1 MMIFMACSPS
11 PSNTDGTPIISVLPK
26 QISISAEGGS
36 KNVTIEANCQ
46 WIANPEDTWVSVS
59 NKLGNAGVSQNLI
72 TIQPNSDT
80 KERSTAVVVRSKD
93 STASQSVIITQEAYV
108 VPDDGGGNDDGG
120 GDDNDDAD
128 GDESTISVTKALSV
142 EKDTAVKIEES
153 TVVAVSTRSYI
164 ITDGKSYMLAYK
176 GSDPGLAIGDRVK
189 VEATISIYYDKPQLS
204 NPTATKVGHTN
215 YTHPSPQTM
224 DANGIQQFANNVTIK
239 YVKMTGLLV
248 KSGNYWNV
256 EVDNAPMMG
265 SITYPSSEMCPEA
278 WAGKTADIYGYT
290 VYISG
295 SNGQKYVCILATNIT
310 LAEGGNNDDDDDDEQ
325 EDEIPEDAVFYR
337 DWAELPLCDDRGSNF
352 QYVSHGDISVGGK
365 SGQRNFTLCFDR
377 NSKGAIWVAYPLHSC
392 HRGSGNR
399 TDDWE
404 YDPKIPTQ
412 YQPRLYSSY
421 GSYTRG
427 HQLPS
432 SSRNKTKD
440 INRATFY
447 FSNMTP
453 QTSTFNSGVWAK
465 LEGSVQDNVCSDTLY
480 VVSGAIFDGQHDSSV
495 DVTTTDKSGNVCAVP
510 SHYYKALLRTKSGST
525 GKAIRSIN
533 KAEDLQAIAI
543 LMKHVDYSTS
553 LQSSDI
559 ISIEELEEI
568 TGVTFFPS
576 INDAIE
582 KEVKK
587 QKNKSAWKN
596 L

>member
-36 KNVTIEANCQ
+36 KSVTIEANCQ

-93 STASQSVIITQEAYV
+93 STASQSVIITQEAYI
-108 VPDDGGGNDDGG
+108 VPENGP
-120 GDDNDDAD
+120 
-128 GDESTISVTKALSV
+128 ISVTEALSV
-142 EKDTAVKIEES
+142 DEKTDVKIKES
-153 TVVAVSTRSYI
+153 TVVAVSDRSFL
-164 ITDGKSYMLAYK
+164 ITDGQSYILAYK
-176 GSDPGLAIGDRVK
+176 GSNMGLEVGDKVT
-189 VEATISIYYDKPQLS
+189 VEATMGIYCGKPQLNS
-204 NPTATKVGHTN
+204 PKATKVGHTD
-215 YTHPSPQTM
+215 YTHPTPQTM
-224 DANGIQQFANNVTIK
+224 DADGIQQFVSNPTIK
-239 YVKMTGLLV
+239 YIKMTGRLL
-248 KSGNYWNV
+248 KSGNYWNIDV
-256 EVDNAPMMG
+256 TG
-265 SITYPSSEMCPEA
+265 SATAGSLASPTSEMCPDSWDGQVVEVL
-278 WAGKTADIYGYT
+278 GYT
-290 VYISG
+290 LYVTT
-295 SNGQKYVCILATNIT
+295 SNDINYACVIATNIKIV
-310 LAEGGNNDDDDDDEQ
+310 EDNND
-325 EDEIPEDAVFYR
+325 ALFYR
-337 DWAELPLCDDRGSNF
+337 DWAELPLCDDRGTNF

-377 NSKGAIWVAYPLHSC
+377 KSKGAIWVAYPLHSC

-412 YQPRLYSSY
+412 YQPHLYSSY

-587 QKNKSAWKN
+587 QKNRSAWKN

>member
-36 KNVTIEANCQ
+36 KSVTIEANCQ

-93 STASQSVIITQEAYV
+93 STASQSVIITQEAYI
-108 VPDDGGGNDDGG
+108 VPENGP
-120 GDDNDDAD
+120 
-128 GDESTISVTKALSV
+128 ISVTEALSV
-142 EKDTAVKIEES
+142 DEKTDVKIKES
-153 TVVAVSTRSYI
+153 TVVAVSDRSFL
-164 ITDGKSYMLAYK
+164 ITDGHSYILAYK
-176 GSDPGLAIGDRVK
+176 GSNTGLEVGDKVT
-189 VEATISIYYDKPQLS
+189 VEATMGIYCGKPQLNS
-204 NPTATKVGHTN
+204 PKATKVGHTD
-215 YTHPSPQTM
+215 YTHPTPQTM
-224 DANGIQQFANNVTIK
+224 DADGIQQFVSNPTIK
-239 YVKMTGLLV
+239 YIKMTGRLL
-248 KSGNYWNV
+248 KSGNYWNIDV
-256 EVDNAPMMG
+256 TG
-265 SITYPSSEMCPEA
+265 SATAGSLASPTSEMCPDSWDGQVVEVL
-278 WAGKTADIYGYT
+278 GYT
-290 VYISG
+290 LYVTT
-295 SNGQKYVCILATNIT
+295 SNDINYACVIATNIKIV
-310 LAEGGNNDDDDDDEQ
+310 EDNND
-325 EDEIPEDAVFYR
+325 ALFYR
-337 DWAELPLCDDRGSNF
+337 DWAELPLCDDRGTNF

-377 NSKGAIWVAYPLHSC
+377 KSKGAIWVAYPLHSC

-399 TDDWE
+399 TDEWE

-543 LMKHVDYSTS
+543 LMKHVDYSTT

-587 QKNKSAWKN
+587 QKNRSAWKN

>member
-1 MMIFMACSPS
+1 MKKSLVFSVVISMMIFMACSPS

-36 KNVTIEANCQ
+36 KSVTIEANCQ

-93 STASQSVIITQEAYV
+93 STASQSVIITQEAYI
-108 VPDDGGGNDDGG
+108 VPENGPISVTEALSVDEKTDVKIK
-120 GDDNDDAD
+120 
-128 GDESTISVTKALSV
+128 ESTI
-142 EKDTAVKIEES
+142 
-153 TVVAVSTRSYI
+153 VAVSDRSFL
-164 ITDGKSYMLAYK
+164 ITDGQSYILAYK
-176 GSDPGLAIGDRVK
+176 GSNTGLEVGDKVT
-189 VEATISIYYDKPQLS
+189 VEATMGIYCGKPQLNS
-204 NPTATKVGHTN
+204 PKATKVGHTD
-215 YTHPSPQTM
+215 YTHPTPQTM
-224 DANGIQQFANNVTIK
+224 DADGIQQFVSNPTIK
-239 YVKMTGLLV
+239 YIKMTGRLL
-248 KSGNYWNV
+248 KSGNYWNI
-256 EVDNAPMMG
+256 EVPG
-265 SITYPSSEMCPEA
+265 SATAGSLASPTSEMCPDSWDGQVVEVQ
-278 WAGKTADIYGYT
+278 GYT
-290 VYISG
+290 LYVTT
-295 SNGQKYVCILATNIT
+295 SNDTNYACVIATNIKIV
-310 LAEGGNNDDDDDDEQ
+310 EDNND
-325 EDEIPEDAVFYR
+325 ALFYR
-337 DWAELPLCDDRGSNF
+337 DWAELPLCDDRGTNF

-440 INRATFY
+440 INKATFY

-587 QKNKSAWKN
+587 QKNRSAWKN

>member
-36 KNVTIEANCQ
+36 KSVTIEANCQ

-93 STASQSVIITQEAYV
+93 STASQSVIITQEAYI
-108 VPDDGGGNDDGG
+108 VPENGP
-120 GDDNDDAD
+120 
-128 GDESTISVTKALSV
+128 ISVTEALSV
-142 EKDTAVKIEES
+142 DEKTDVKIKES
-153 TVVAVSTRSYI
+153 TVVAVSDRSFL
-164 ITDGKSYMLAYK
+164 ITDGQSYILAYK
-176 GSDPGLAIGDRVK
+176 GSNTGLEVGDKVT
-189 VEATISIYYDKPQLS
+189 VEATMGIYCGKPQLNS
-204 NPTATKVGHTN
+204 PKATKVGHTD
-215 YTHPSPQTM
+215 YTHPTPQTM
-224 DANGIQQFANNVTIK
+224 DADGIQQFVSNPTIK
-239 YVKMTGLLV
+239 YIKMTGRLL
-248 KSGNYWNV
+248 KSGNYWNIDV
-256 EVDNAPMMG
+256 TG
-265 SITYPSSEMCPEA
+265 SATAGSLASPTSEMCPDSWDGQVVEVL
-278 WAGKTADIYGYT
+278 GYT
-290 VYISG
+290 LYVTT
-295 SNGQKYVCILATNIT
+295 SNDINYACVIATNIKIV
-310 LAEGGNNDDDDDDEQ
+310 EDNND
-325 EDEIPEDAVFYR
+325 ALFYR

-377 NSKGAIWVAYPLHSC
+377 KSKGAIWVAYPLHSC

-587 QKNKSAWKN
+587 QKNRSAWKN

>member
-1 MMIFMACSPS
+1 MACSPS

-36 KNVTIEANCQ
+36 KSVTIEANCQ

-93 STASQSVIITQEAYV
+93 STASQSVIITQEAYI
-108 VPDDGGGNDDGG
+108 VPENGP
-120 GDDNDDAD
+120 
-128 GDESTISVTKALSV
+128 ISVTEALSV
-142 EKDTAVKIEES
+142 DEKTDVKIKES
-153 TVVAVSTRSYI
+153 TVVAVSDRSFL
-164 ITDGKSYMLAYK
+164 ITDGQSYILAYK
-176 GSDPGLAIGDRVK
+176 GSNTGLEVGDKVT
-189 VEATISIYYDKPQLS
+189 VEATMGIYCGKPQLNS
-204 NPTATKVGHTN
+204 PKATKVGHTD
-215 YTHPSPQTM
+215 YTHPTPQTM
-224 DANGIQQFANNVTIK
+224 DADGIQQFVSNPTIK
-239 YVKMTGLLV
+239 YIKMTGRLL
-248 KSGNYWNV
+248 KSGNYWNIDVTGSATAGSLASPTSKMCPDSWDGQVV
-256 EVDNAPMMG
+256 EVL
-265 SITYPSSEMCPEA
+265 
-278 WAGKTADIYGYT
+278 GYT
-290 VYISG
+290 LYVTT
-295 SNGQKYVCILATNIT
+295 SNDINYACVIATNIKIV
-310 LAEGGNNDDDDDDEQ
+310 EDNND
-325 EDEIPEDAVFYR
+325 ALFYR
-337 DWAELPLCDDRGSNF
+337 DWAELPLCDDRGTNF

-377 NSKGAIWVAYPLHSC
+377 KSKGAIWVAYPLHSC

-399 TDDWE
+399 TDEWE

-543 LMKHVDYSTS
+543 LMKHVDYSTT

-587 QKNKSAWKN
+587 QKNRSAWKN

>member
-11 PSNTDGTPIISVLPK
+11 PSNNDGTPIISVLPK

-36 KNVTIEANCQ
+36 KSVTIEANCQ

-93 STASQSVIITQEAYV
+93 STASQSVIITQEAYI
-108 VPDDGGGNDDGG
+108 VPENGP
-120 GDDNDDAD
+120 
-128 GDESTISVTKALSV
+128 ISVTEALSV
-142 EKDTAVKIEES
+142 DEKTDVKIKES
-153 TVVAVSTRSYI
+153 TVVAVSDRSFL
-164 ITDGKSYMLAYK
+164 ITDGQSYILAYN
-176 GSDPGLAIGDRVK
+176 GSNTGLEVGDKVT
-189 VEATISIYYDKPQLS
+189 VEATMGIYCGKPQLNS
-204 NPTATKVGHTN
+204 PKATKVGHTD
-215 YTHPSPQTM
+215 YTHPTPQTM
-224 DANGIQQFANNVTIK
+224 DADGIQQFVSNPTIK
-239 YVKMTGLLV
+239 YIKMTGRLL
-248 KSGNYWNV
+248 KNGNYWNIDV
-256 EVDNAPMMG
+256 TG
-265 SITYPSSEMCPEA
+265 SATAGSLASPTSEMCPDSWDGQVVEVL
-278 WAGKTADIYGYT
+278 GYT
-290 VYISG
+290 LYVTT
-295 SNGQKYVCILATNIT
+295 SNDINYACVIATNIKIV
-310 LAEGGNNDDDDDDEQ
+310 EDNND
-325 EDEIPEDAVFYR
+325 ALFYR
-337 DWAELPLCDDRGSNF
+337 DWAELPLCDDRGTNF

-377 NSKGAIWVAYPLHSC
+377 KSKGAIWVAYPLHSC

-587 QKNKSAWKN
+587 QKNRSAWKN

>member
-36 KNVTIEANCQ
+36 KSVTIEANCQ

-93 STASQSVIITQEAYV
+93 STASQSVIITQEAYI
-108 VPDDGGGNDDGG
+108 VPENGP
-120 GDDNDDAD
+120 
-128 GDESTISVTKALSV
+128 ISVTEALSV
-142 EKDTAVKIEES
+142 DEKTDVKIKES
-153 TVVAVSTRSYI
+153 TVVAVSDRSFL
-164 ITDGKSYMLAYK
+164 ITDGQSYILAYK
-176 GSDPGLAIGDRVK
+176 GSNTGLEVGDKVT
-189 VEATISIYYDKPQLS
+189 VEATMGIYCGKPQLNS
-204 NPTATKVGHTN
+204 PKATKVGHTD
-215 YTHPSPQTM
+215 YTHPTPQTM
-224 DANGIQQFANNVTIK
+224 DADGIQQFVSNPTIK
-239 YVKMTGLLV
+239 YIKMTGRLL
-248 KSGNYWNV
+248 KSGNYWNIDV
-256 EVDNAPMMG
+256 TG
-265 SITYPSSEMCPEA
+265 SATAGSLASPTSEMCPDSWDGQVVEVL
-278 WAGKTADIYGYT
+278 GYT
-290 VYISG
+290 LYVTT
-295 SNGQKYVCILATNIT
+295 SNDINYACVIATNIKIV
-310 LAEGGNNDDDDDDEQ
+310 EDNND
-325 EDEIPEDAVFYR
+325 ALFYR

-587 QKNKSAWKN
+587 QKNRSAWKN

>member
-36 KNVTIEANCQ
+36 KSVTIEANCQ
-46 WIANPEDTWVSVS
+46 WIANPEDNWVSVS

-93 STASQSVIITQEAYV
+93 STASQSVIITQEAYI
-108 VPDDGGGNDDGG
+108 VPENGP
-120 GDDNDDAD
+120 
-128 GDESTISVTKALSV
+128 ISVTEALLV
-142 EKDTAVKIEES
+142 DEKTDVKIKES
-153 TVVAVSTRSYI
+153 TVVAVSDRSFL
-164 ITDGKSYMLAYK
+164 ITDGKSYILAYK
-176 GSDPGLAIGDRVK
+176 GSNTGLEVGDKVT
-189 VEATISIYYDKPQLS
+189 VEATMGIYCGKPQLN
-204 NPTATKVGHTN
+204 NPKATKVGHTD
-215 YTHPSPQTM
+215 YTHPTPQTM
-224 DANGIQQFANNVTIK
+224 DADGIQQFVSNPTIK
-239 YVKMTGLLV
+239 YIKMTGRLL
-248 KSGNYWNV
+248 KSGNYWNI
-256 EVDNAPMMG
+256 EVPG
-265 SITYPSSEMCPEA
+265 SATAGSLASPTSEMCPDSWDGQVVE
-278 WAGKTADIYGYT
+278 IQGYT
-290 VYISG
+290 LYVTT
-295 SNGQKYVCILATNIT
+295 SNDTNYACVIATNIKIV
-310 LAEGGNNDDDDDDEQ
+310 EDNND
-325 EDEIPEDAVFYR
+325 ALFYR
-337 DWAELPLCDDRGSNF
+337 DWAELPLCDDRGTNF

-365 SGQRNFTLCFDR
+365 SGQRNFTMCFDR
-377 NSKGAIWVAYPLHSC
+377 KSKGAIWVAYPLHSC

-404 YDPKIPTQ
+404 FDPKIPTQ

-587 QKNKSAWKN
+587 QKNRSAWKN

>member
-1 MMIFMACSPS
+1 
-11 PSNTDGTPIISVLPK
+11 
-26 QISISAEGGS
+26 
-36 KNVTIEANCQ
+36 
-46 WIANPEDTWVSVS
+46 
-59 NKLGNAGVSQNLI
+59 
-72 TIQPNSDT
+72 
-80 KERSTAVVVRSKD
+80 
-93 STASQSVIITQEAYV
+93 
-108 VPDDGGGNDDGG
+108 
-120 GDDNDDAD
+120 
-128 GDESTISVTKALSV
+128 
-142 EKDTAVKIEES
+142 
-153 TVVAVSTRSYI
+153 
-164 ITDGKSYMLAYK
+164 
-176 GSDPGLAIGDRVK
+176 
-189 VEATISIYYDKPQLS
+189 
-204 NPTATKVGHTN
+204 
-215 YTHPSPQTM
+215 
-224 DANGIQQFANNVTIK
+224 
-239 YVKMTGLLV
+239 
-248 KSGNYWNV
+248 
-256 EVDNAPMMG
+256 
-265 SITYPSSEMCPEA
+265 
-278 WAGKTADIYGYT
+278 
-290 VYISG
+290 
-295 SNGQKYVCILATNIT
+295 
-310 LAEGGNNDDDDDDEQ
+310 
-325 EDEIPEDAVFYR
+325 
-337 DWAELPLCDDRGSNF
+337 
-352 QYVSHGDISVGGK
+352 
-365 SGQRNFTLCFDR
+365 
-377 NSKGAIWVAYPLHSC
+377 LHSC

-495 DVTTTDKSGNVCAVP
+495 NVTTTDKSGNVCAVP

-543 LMKHVDYSTS
+543 LMKHVDYSTT

-587 QKNKSAWKN
+587 QKNRSAWKN

>member
-36 KNVTIEANCQ
+36 KSVTIEANCQ

-93 STASQSVIITQEAYV
+93 STASQSVIITQEAYI
-108 VPDDGGGNDDGG
+108 VPENGP
-120 GDDNDDAD
+120 
-128 GDESTISVTKALSV
+128 ISVTEALSV
-142 EKDTAVKIEES
+142 DEKTDVKIKES
-153 TVVAVSTRSYI
+153 TVVAVSDRSFL
-164 ITDGKSYMLAYK
+164 ITDGQSYILAYK
-176 GSDPGLAIGDRVK
+176 GSNTGLEVGDKVT
-189 VEATISIYYDKPQLS
+189 VEATMGIYCGKPQLNS
-204 NPTATKVGHTN
+204 PKATKVGHTD
-215 YTHPSPQTM
+215 YTHPTPQTM
-224 DANGIQQFANNVTIK
+224 DADGIQQFVSNPTIK
-239 YVKMTGLLV
+239 YIKMTGRLL
-248 KSGNYWNV
+248 KSGNYWNIDV
-256 EVDNAPMMG
+256 TG
-265 SITYPSSEMCPEA
+265 SATAGSLASPTSEMCPDSWDGQVVEVL
-278 WAGKTADIYGYT
+278 GYT
-290 VYISG
+290 LYVTT
-295 SNGQKYVCILATNIT
+295 SNDINYACVIATNIKIV
-310 LAEGGNNDDDDDDEQ
+310 EDNND
-325 EDEIPEDAVFYR
+325 ALFYR
-337 DWAELPLCDDRGSNF
+337 DWAELPLCDDRGTNF

-377 NSKGAIWVAYPLHSC
+377 KSKGAIWVAYPLHSC

-568 TGVTFFPS
+568 TGVTFFPA

>member
-36 KNVTIEANCQ
+36 KSVTIEANCQ

-93 STASQSVIITQEAYV
+93 STASQSVIITQEAYI
-108 VPDDGGGNDDGG
+108 VPENGP
-120 GDDNDDAD
+120 
-128 GDESTISVTKALSV
+128 ISVTEALSV
-142 EKDTAVKIEES
+142 DEKTDVKIKES
-153 TVVAVSTRSYI
+153 TVVAVSDRSFL
-164 ITDGKSYMLAYK
+164 ITDGNSYILAYK
-176 GSDPGLAIGDRVK
+176 GSNTGLEVGDKVT
-189 VEATISIYYDKPQLS
+189 VEATMGIYCGKPQLN
-204 NPTATKVGHTN
+204 NPKAMKVGHTD
-215 YTHPSPQTM
+215 YTHPTPQTM
-224 DANGIQQFANNVTIK
+224 DADGIQQFVSNPTIK
-239 YVKMTGLLV
+239 YIKMTGRLL
-248 KSGNYWNV
+248 KSGNYWNI
-256 EVDNAPMMG
+256 EVPG
-265 SITYPSSEMCPEA
+265 SATAGSLASPTSEMCPDSWDGQVVE
-278 WAGKTADIYGYT
+278 IQGYT
-290 VYISG
+290 LYVTT
-295 SNGQKYVCILATNIT
+295 SNDTNYACVIATNIKIV
-310 LAEGGNNDDDDDDEQ
+310 EDNND
-325 EDEIPEDAVFYR
+325 ALFYR
-337 DWAELPLCDDRGSNF
+337 DWAELPLCDDRGSDF

-399 TDDWE
+399 TDGWE

-587 QKNKSAWKN
+587 QKNRSAWKN

>member
-36 KNVTIEANCQ
+36 KSVTIEANCQ

-59 NKLGNAGVSQNLI
+59 NKLGNAGVFQNLI

-108 VPDDGGGNDDGG
+108 VPENGP
-120 GDDNDDAD
+120 
-128 GDESTISVTKALSV
+128 ISVTEALSV
-142 EKDTAVKIEES
+142 DEKTDVKIKES
-153 TVVAVSTRSYI
+153 TVVAVSDRSFL
-164 ITDGKSYMLAYK
+164 ITDGKSYILAYK
-176 GSDPGLAIGDRVK
+176 GSNTGLEVGDKVT
-189 VEATISIYYDKPQLS
+189 VEATMGIYCGKPQLN
-204 NPTATKVGHTN
+204 NPKATKVGHTD
-215 YTHPSPQTM
+215 YTHPTPQTM
-224 DANGIQQFANNVTIK
+224 DADGIQQFVSNPTIK
-239 YVKMTGLLV
+239 YIKMTGRLL
-248 KSGNYWNV
+248 KSGNYWNI
-256 EVDNAPMMG
+256 EVPG
-265 SITYPSSEMCPEA
+265 SATAGSLASPTSEMCPDSWDGQAVEVQ
-278 WAGKTADIYGYT
+278 GYT
-290 VYISG
+290 LYVTT
-295 SNGQKYVCILATNIT
+295 SNDTNYACVIATNIKIV
-310 LAEGGNNDDDDDDEQ
+310 EDNND
-325 EDEIPEDAVFYR
+325 ALFYR

-587 QKNKSAWKN
+587 QKNRSAWKN

>member
-11 PSNTDGTPIISVLPK
+11 PSSTDGTPIISVLPK

-36 KNVTIEANCQ
+36 KSVTIEANCQ

-93 STASQSVIITQEAYV
+93 STASQSVIITQEAYI
-108 VPDDGGGNDDGG
+108 VPENGP
-120 GDDNDDAD
+120 
-128 GDESTISVTKALSV
+128 ISVTEALSV
-142 EKDTAVKIEES
+142 DEKTDVKIKES
-153 TVVAVSTRSYI
+153 TVVAVSDRSFL
-164 ITDGKSYMLAYK
+164 ITDGQSYILAYK
-176 GSDPGLAIGDRVK
+176 GSNTGLEVGDKVT
-189 VEATISIYYDKPQLS
+189 VEATMGIYCGKPQLNS
-204 NPTATKVGHTN
+204 PKATKVGHTD
-215 YTHPSPQTM
+215 YTHPTPQTM
-224 DANGIQQFANNVTIK
+224 DADGIQQFVSNPTIK
-239 YVKMTGLLV
+239 YIKMTGRLL
-248 KSGNYWNV
+248 KSGNYWNIDV
-256 EVDNAPMMG
+256 TG
-265 SITYPSSEMCPEA
+265 SATAGSLASPTSEMCPDSWDGQVVEVL
-278 WAGKTADIYGYT
+278 GYT
-290 VYISG
+290 LYVTT
-295 SNGQKYVCILATNIT
+295 SNDINYACVIATNIKIV
-310 LAEGGNNDDDDDDEQ
+310 EDNND
-325 EDEIPEDAVFYR
+325 ALFYR
-337 DWAELPLCDDRGSNF
+337 DWAELPLCDDRGTNF

-377 NSKGAIWVAYPLHSC
+377 KSKGAIWVAYPLHSC

-559 ISIEELEEI
+559 ISIKELEEI
-568 TGVTFFPS
+568 TGVTFFPA

-587 QKNKSAWKN
+587 QKNRSAWKN

>member
-1 MMIFMACSPS
+1 MKKSLIFSVVISMMIFMACSPS

-36 KNVTIEANCQ
+36 KSVTIEANCQ

-108 VPDDGGGNDDGG
+108 VPDDGGS
-120 GDDNDDAD
+120 DDNDDAD

-164 ITDGKSYMLAYK
+164 ITDGKSYILAYK

-189 VEATISIYYDKPQLS
+189 VEATINIYYDKPQLS

-224 DANGIQQFANNVTIK
+224 DADGIQQFISNPTIK
-239 YVKMTGLLV
+239 YVKMAGRLI
-248 KSGNYWNV
+248 KSGNYWNIDVTGSATAGSLASPSSAMCPDSWNGQMV
-256 EVDNAPMMG
+256 EVL
-265 SITYPSSEMCPEA
+265 
-278 WAGKTADIYGYT
+278 GYT
-290 VYISG
+290 LYVST
-295 SNGQKYVCILATNIT
+295 SNDTNYACVIATNIKT
-310 LAEGGNNDDDDDDEQ
+310 IEEEDDV
-325 EDEIPEDAVFYR
+325 VFYR

-377 NSKGAIWVAYPLHSC
+377 KSKGAIWVAYPLHSC

-399 TDDWE
+399 TDEWE

-453 QTSTFNSGVWAK
+453 QTSTFNSGVWAR

-510 SHYYKALLRTKSGST
+510 SHYYKALLRTKKGNT

-568 TGVTFFPS
+568 TGVTFFPA

-582 KEVKK
+582 EEVKK
-587 QKNKSAWKN
+587 QKNRSAWKG

>member
-36 KNVTIEANCQ
+36 KSVTIEANCQ

-93 STASQSVIITQEAYV
+93 STASQSVIITQEAYI
-108 VPDDGGGNDDGG
+108 VPENGP
-120 GDDNDDAD
+120 
-128 GDESTISVTKALSV
+128 ISVTEALSV
-142 EKDTAVKIEES
+142 DEKTDVKIKES
-153 TVVAVSTRSYI
+153 TVVAVSDRSFL
-164 ITDGKSYMLAYK
+164 ITDGQSYILAYK
-176 GSDPGLAIGDRVK
+176 GSNTGLEVGDKVT
-189 VEATISIYYDKPQLS
+189 VEATMGIYCGKPQLNS
-204 NPTATKVGHTN
+204 PKATKVGHTD
-215 YTHPSPQTM
+215 YTHPTPQTM
-224 DANGIQQFANNVTIK
+224 DADGIQQFVSNPTIK
-239 YVKMTGLLV
+239 YIKMTGRLL
-248 KSGNYWNV
+248 KSGNYWNIDV
-256 EVDNAPMMG
+256 TG
-265 SITYPSSEMCPEA
+265 SATAGSLASPTSEMCPDSWDGQVVEVL
-278 WAGKTADIYGYT
+278 GYT
-290 VYISG
+290 LYVTT
-295 SNGQKYVCILATNIT
+295 SNDINYACVIATNIKIV
-310 LAEGGNNDDDDDDEQ
+310 EDNND
-325 EDEIPEDAVFYR
+325 ALFYR
-337 DWAELPLCDDRGSNF
+337 DWAELPLCDDRGTNF

-377 NSKGAIWVAYPLHSC
+377 KSKGAIWVAYPLHSC

-543 LMKHVDYSTS
+543 LMKHVDYSTT

-568 TGVTFFPS
+568 TGVTFFPA

>member
-1 MMIFMACSPS
+1 MKNSLIFSVIMSMMIFMACSPS
-11 PSNTDGTPIISVLPK
+11 PSNSDGTPIISVLPK
-26 QISISAEGGS
+26 QISVSAEGGS
-36 KNVTIEANCQ
+36 KSVTIEANCQ
-46 WIANPEDTWVSVS
+46 WIANPEDSWVSVS

-72 TIQPNSDT
+72 TIQPNSDS
-80 KERSTAVVVRSKD
+80 KERSTAVVIRSKD
-93 STASQSVIITQEAYV
+93 STASQSVTITQEAYI
-108 VPDDGGGNDDGG
+108 VPEN
-120 GDDNDDAD
+120 
-128 GDESTISVTKALSV
+128 EPISVTEALSV
-142 EKDTAVKIEES
+142 EEKTDVKIKES
-153 TVVAVSTRSYI
+153 TVVAVSDRSFLLTDGTSYI
-164 ITDGKSYMLAYK
+164 LAYK
-176 GSDPGLAIGDRVK
+176 GSETGLEVGDRVT
-189 VEATISIYYDKPQLS
+189 VEATMGIYCGKPQLN
-204 NPTATKVGHTN
+204 NPKATKVGHSD
-215 YTHPSPQTM
+215 YTHPTPQTM
-224 DANGIQQFANNVTIK
+224 DADGIQQFVSNPTIK
-239 YVKMTGLLV
+239 YVKMAGRLI
-248 KSGNYWNV
+248 KSGNYWNIDVTGSATAGSLASPSSAMCPDSWDGQMV
-256 EVDNAPMMG
+256 EVL
-265 SITYPSSEMCPEA
+265 
-278 WAGKTADIYGYT
+278 GYT
-290 VYISG
+290 LYVTT
-295 SNGQKYVCILATNIT
+295 SNDTNYACVIATNIKT
-310 LAEGGNNDDDDDDEQ
+310 IEEEDDV
-325 EDEIPEDAVFYR
+325 VFYR

-377 NSKGAIWVAYPLHSC
+377 KSKGAIWVAYPLHSC

-399 TDDWE
+399 TDDWQ

-412 YQPRLYSSY
+412 YQPSLYSSY

-510 SHYYKALLRTKSGST
+510 SHYYKALLRTKSGSI
-525 GKAIRSIN
+525 GKAIRNIT
-533 KAEDLQAIAI
+533 KASDLQAIAI

-568 TGVTFFPS
+568 TGVTFFPA

-582 KEVKK
+582 EEVKK
-587 QKNKSAWKN
+587 QKNRSAWKG